1 MAEPAQ
7 QKRPASGLR
16 VFTFAVADGRRVEVR
31 WTPEGLDVS
40 CEGELLEI
48 RGDGSFLMDDRSVS

>member
-1 MAEPAQ
+1 MADPEQ
-7 QKRPASGLR
+7 RRPATGLR
-16 VFTFAVADGRRVEVR
+16 VFSFAVVDGRRVEVR

-48 RGDGSFLMDDRSVS
+48 RGDGSFLIDDRSVS